1 MNQDDCRDT
10 LESVRIAQVGVCKS
24 LVRRIAEAAVSDKA
38 AVIPIGERLEQEQDV
53 LYAIEAALRFR
64 CIAGGVYDA
73 GSHTQDTGGSEN

>member
-38 AVIPIGERLEQEQDV
+38 AVIPIGERLEQ
-53 LYAIEAALRFR
+53 
-64 CIAGGVYDA
+64 
-73 GSHTQDTGGSEN
+73 